1 MVIVYTSN
9 TGFTAQYAA
18 LLGEATGYP
27 VYTLKEA
34 KSTLPRGTSAIYLGW
49 LMAGHISG
57 LDKASR
63 HLALHV
69 ACGVGLSL
77 PSRSVLDTMAKSNAV
92 RNAPLFYLPGGY
104 NPSKLKGIRRTML
117 NMVLSGMRQTLAA
130 KPNRTEEDFRQLELI
145 TKGGS
150 LVDVAH
156 LQSLLKWLAQNAA
169 S

>member
-9 TGFTAQYAA
+9 TGFTQQYAT
-18 LLGEATGYP
+18 LLGEATGNA
-27 VYTLKEA
+27 VYSLQEA
-34 KSTLPRGTSAIYLGW
+34 KKTLPRGTRAIYLGW

-57 LDKASR
+57 LDKANR
-63 HLALHV
+63 HLAIHA

-77 PSRSVLDTMAKSNAV
+77 PSRQVLDTMAKANGV

-104 NPSKLKGIRRTML
+104 DPSKLKGIRRTML
-117 NMVLSGMRQTLAA
+117 NMVLGGIRQKLAA
-130 KPNRTEEDFRQLELI
+130 KSSRTEEDYRQLEII

-156 LQSLLKWLAQNAA
+156 IQPLLKWLEQNPA
-169 S
+169 